1 MQVPKAAL
9 RQRILAA
16 AQNEFLENGF
26 KKASMR
32 DIAQLAGVTTGNIY
46 SYFPSKEA
54 LYLQIVSP
62 VIERIHH
69 MLQVNVLSAGVDN
82 TLQFIF
88 EQLLILFRQ
97 NRPAFLILLTKSE
110 GAPYADIL
118 QQLKENSMEII
129 RDTIFPHIGEELR
142 DPLLARAWSSAIIEG
157 LLTLFL
163 HNDDDQQLP
172 RRLDQFLRQ
181 MLPKEALLP

>member
-1 MQVPKAAL
+1 MQVPKAEL
-9 RQRILAA
+9 RQSILTA
-16 AQNEFLENGF
+16 AQNEFLRHGF

-32 DIAQLAGVTTGNIY
+32 SIAHLAGVTTGNIY

-54 LYLQIVSP
+54 LYLQIVAP
-62 VIERIHH
+62 VIDRIHQ
-69 MLQVNVLSAGVDN
+69 MLQVNVLSEGVDN

-88 EQLLILFRQ
+88 DQLLALFRQ
-97 NRPAFLILLTKSE
+97 NRQAFLILLTKSD

-129 RDTIFPHIGEELR
+129 RDTIFPHIGAELR

-163 HNDDDQQLP
+163 YNDNDQQLP

>member
-1 MQVPKAAL
+1 M
-9 RQRILAA
+9 
-16 AQNEFLENGF
+16 
-26 KKASMR
+26 
-32 DIAQLAGVTTGNIY
+32 Y
-46 SYFPSKEA
+46 
-54 LYLQIVSP
+54 
-62 VIERIHH
+62 
-69 MLQVNVLSAGVDN
+69 N